1 MEWLHKLVDQT
12 VSAAVALGTLIGVAV
27 TGLRTAFRR
36 RWDDWREF
44 VAGMAGAVL
53 VSSLASLA
61 LQSMD
66 MPQTMRIAIAGALA
80 YVSDAILEGLSVIG
94 QMIARNPLDAARR
107 VLATLRGQSEPPRA
121 DDPPPANDPP
131 RDGGER

>member
-36 RWDDWREF
+36 RWNDWREF

-107 VLATLRGQSEPPRA
+107 VLATLRGQPE
-121 DDPPPANDPP
+121 PP